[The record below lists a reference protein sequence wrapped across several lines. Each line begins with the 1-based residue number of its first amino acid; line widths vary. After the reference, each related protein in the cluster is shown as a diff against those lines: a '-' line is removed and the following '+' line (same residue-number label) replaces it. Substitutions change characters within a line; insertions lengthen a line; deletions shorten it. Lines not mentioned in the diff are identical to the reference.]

1 MTGQGGATGQG
12 GVARPGGVERR
23 AGSLSTTRR
32 LERAAPGIP
41 DILGAMDG
49 RERSSVF
56 VGRRD
61 HVRDLAA
68 HARRTLKDGAGA
80 VLVGGE
86 AGVGKSRLLREYAR
100 VCPMRR
106 AVAGGCP
113 ELGVEGLPYAPF
125 TAALRRLVREGAAPA
140 ADGRGGHRELARLL
154 PELGPAP
161 SGPEEARA
169 RLFEEVLVLLE
180 QAAAPG
186 GLTLVLED
194 MHWSDASTRD
204 LLVFLLGNLDSAPVQ
219 VIATYRTDDLHRG
232 HPLRRLLPEL
242 ERLPG
247 VVRTE
252 VPPLSRNEVAELAE
266 GLGGSALP
274 HRQADRLFER
284 SGGNPLFVESFL
296 DHPDAAT
303 APVPDGPRELL
314 LGALRALD
322 ATAVGVLQAAS
333 AAGERVHH
341 ALLEAVSGLGPDAFA
356 TAVRAAVD
364 ANALVPRGDAYAF
377 RHALLSEA
385 VQEDVL
391 PAERTRLH
399 RRYADVLAAGVEG
412 LDPGQAAMLLAHHA
426 YAAHDLP
433 RALEGAW
440 RAAEAAHRG
449 AALPERVSLLERV
462 LELWEQV
469 PDAEERIGRPRT
481 ELLYVLSEATLD
493 NGSPRRAA
501 EYAGEGLKAFSH
513 RLDSGMCE
521 VRAARVIPEEE
532 ALAMGRLLQARGDAR
547 KEMSQDGA
555 LEDYGEALL
564 RLPEG
569 HPLRA
574 RVTAGLANTLL
585 VRGHDDEA
593 GRSARLALE
602 RARAVG
608 DVRSQADALITLG
621 SLLSHTPDTDASV
634 ASISEGIRLAREA
647 GAVSVELRGRNN
659 LAATYDHAG
668 SPDEAMETNRAAE
681 ERVAELGLSRTQGGA
696 FAIGVAH
703 HFHGKGELARAVGLL
718 RSLRPDPN
726 PRSQGRRHRLLAE
739 IERYRG
745 AVSQVAQEVESLER
759 VMPLEGSARVETL
772 GNLPPRAWLHL
783 VQGRFDEGLG
793 TLDTLMRTL
802 EEDRPWAGGVWIGM
816 ALATAAELVR
826 DFAHDADGDPERTAA
841 VDALKR
847 RIAKKAEDL
856 PDEDACPFIIK
867 VDVRAVRAF
876 LAMDAAPRAAEEH
889 WIWHERAMRSRG
901 LRGYLLQSLLGRAEC
916 ALALGERDRA
926 VAHLH
931 ELHALAMECGAGLY
945 LQRALRVMEAHG
957 IALPEPEPAGPPPA
971 QGGDTPGG
979 GAGREPG
986 NGPGGA
992 PGDALPP
999 LTPREREVLALVAR
1013 GRTNR
1018 EIADDLVIS
1027 AKTVSVHVS
1036 NVLGKL
1042 DVTNR
1047 NAAAR
1052 KAIDSGLV

>member
-1 MTGQGGATGQG
+1 MD
-12 GVARPGGVERR
+12 
-23 AGSLSTTRR
+23 TRR
-32 LERAAPGIP
+32 
-41 DILGAMDG
+41 
-49 RERSSVF
+49 SVF

-61 HVRDLAA
+61 HLRDLAA

-100 VCPMRR
+100 VRPMRR

-125 TAALRRLVREGAAPA
+125 TAALRRLVRDGAAPA
-140 ADGRGGHRELARLL
+140 SGGRGGPRELARLL

-161 SGPEEARA
+161 SGPEEGRA

-180 QAAAPG
+180 EAAAPG

-252 VPPLSRNEVAELAE
+252 VPPLSRDEVAELAE
-266 GLGGSALP
+266 GLGGRALP
-274 HRQADRLFER
+274 GRQADRLFER

-314 LGALRALD
+314 LGALRTLD
-322 ATAVGVLQAAS
+322 ATAVGVVQAAS

-341 ALLEAVSGLGPDAFA
+341 ALLEAVSGIGPDAFA
-356 TAVRAAVD
+356 AAVRAAVD

-385 VQEDVL
+385 VHEDLL

-399 RRYADVLAAGVEG
+399 RRYADALEAGVEG
-412 LDPGQAAMLLAHHA
+412 LESDRAAMLLAHHA

-440 RAAEAAHRG
+440 RAAGAAHRG

-469 PDAEERIGRPRT
+469 PGAEERIGRPRT
-481 ELLYVLSEATLD
+481 ELLYVLSQATLD

-501 EYAGEGLKAFSH
+501 EYAGEGLKAYSH
-513 RLDSGMCE
+513 WLDSGMCE
-521 VRAARVIPEEE
+521 VRSARVVPEEE
-532 ALAMGRLLQARGDAR
+532 AVAMGRLLQARGDAR

-593 GRSARLALE
+593 GRAAQSALE
-602 RARAVG
+602 RARKAG
-608 DVRSQADALITLG
+608 DVRSEADALITLG

-634 ASISEGIRLAREA
+634 AAISEGIRLAREA
-647 GAVSVELRGRNN
+647 GALSVELRGRNN

-668 SPDEAMETNRAAE
+668 RPEEAMDTNRAAE
-681 ERVAELGLSRTQGGA
+681 ERLAELGLSRTQGGA
-696 FAIGVAH
+696 FAIGIAH
-703 HFHGKGELARAVGLL
+703 HLHGKGELARAVDLL

-739 IERYRG
+739 VHRMQG
-745 AVSQVAQEVESLER
+745 ATAEVAEAVDAAETLMPPES
-759 VMPLEGSARVETL
+759 SARVETL
-772 GNLPPRAWLHL
+772 GNLAPRAWLHQA
-783 VQGRFDEGLG
+783 QGRIDEGLD
-793 TLDTLMRTL
+793 TLDALMRSL

-826 DFAHDADGDPERTAA
+826 DFAHGAAGDPGRTAA

-847 RIAKKAEDL
+847 RIGRKAEDL
-856 PDEDACPFIIK
+856 PEEDARPFIVK
-867 VDVRAVRAF
+867 VDARAVRAY
-876 LAMDAAPRAAEEH
+876 LAMDEDPRAADEH
-889 WIWHERAMRSRG
+889 WAWHEREMRSRG
-901 LRGYLLQSLLGRAEC
+901 LRGFLLQSLLGRAEC
-916 ALALGERDRA
+916 ALALGERERA

-957 IALPEPEPAGPPPA
+957 IAPPA
-971 QGGDTPGG
+971 PGPAHPAPARGDDTPGG
-979 GAGREPG
+979 RAGHEPADTPGA
-986 NGPGGA
+986 
-992 PGDALPP
+992 ALPA
-999 LTPREREVLALVAR
+999 LTPREREVLVQVAQ

-1042 DVTNR
+1042 GVANR